1 VVVTR
6 SPAPD
11 AALADALCSL
21 REQRG
26 LSREALAFRSGVTP
40 GTLASI
46 ETAEVVP
53 RWDTVRLLARGLDA
67 TLAEL
72 GDTVERN
79 ELTAGSLD
87 GGPAA

>member
-1 VVVTR
+1 MTR

-21 REQRG
+21 RERRG

-46 ETAEVVP
+46 ETAALVP

-72 GDTVERN
+72 GETVELH
-79 ELTAGSLD
+79 ELPAGYLD
-87 GGPAA
+87 GEPAA

>member
-1 VVVTR
+1 M
-6 SPAPD
+6 PD

-21 REQRG
+21 REARG

-46 ETAEVVP
+46 ELAELVP
-53 RWDTVRLLARGLDA
+53 RWDTVRLLARGLEA

-72 GDTVERN
+72 GNAIER
-79 ELTAGSLD
+79 EEIATGDYDDRPLA
-87 GGPAA
+87 